1 MKHYESSAR
10 IDASPE
16 AVWQVLTDGA
26 SYPAWD
32 SGVVRVE
39 GTIADGQTIKVF
51 SEVDPERAFPVKV
64 GDVEPARLMRWRGGM
79 PLGLFRGERTFT
91 LTPTETGGTAF
102 TMREEFTG
110 PLLGL
115 VWKSMPDLGP
125 TFTKFATGLKARAE
139 SGQQ

>member
-26 SYPAWD
+26 AYPTWD
-32 SGVVRVE
+32 SGVERVE
-39 GTIADGQTIKVF
+39 GTIADGETIKVF
-51 SEVDPERAFPVKV
+51 SEVDPGRAFPVKV

-79 PLGLFRGERTFT
+79 PLGLFRGVRTFT

-102 TMREEFTG
+102 TMREEYTG
-110 PLLGL
+110 PLVGL
-115 VWKSMPDLGP
+115 IWKSMPNLQP
-125 TFTKFATGLKARAE
+125 SFTRFAGGLKERAE

>member
-1 MKHYESSAR
+1 MRHYESSAR

-26 SYPAWD
+26 AYPTWE
-32 SGVVRVE
+32 SGVERVE
-39 GTIADGQTIKVF
+39 GTIADGETIKVF
-51 SEVDPERAFPVKV
+51 SEVDPGRAFPVKV

-79 PLGLFRGERTFT
+79 PLGLFRGVRTFT
-91 LTPTETGGTAF
+91 LTPTDTGGTAF
-102 TMREEFTG
+102 TMREEYTG

-115 VWKSMPDLGP
+115 IWRSMPNLKPSFD
-125 TFTKFATGLKARAE
+125 KFATGLKARSE